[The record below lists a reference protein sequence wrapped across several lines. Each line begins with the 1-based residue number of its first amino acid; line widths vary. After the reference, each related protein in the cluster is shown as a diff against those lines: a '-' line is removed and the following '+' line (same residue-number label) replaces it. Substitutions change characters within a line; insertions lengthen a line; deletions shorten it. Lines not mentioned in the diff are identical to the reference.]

1 MQNKALVTIGKWDLV
16 TSVIK
21 LFTNIRL
28 DADKRTEPMKKLI
41 WTSLPMFLLMIMIG
55 CAGALGPHDFGFV
68 EPGVFGSK
76 DSIEIPAGGARILV
90 DVAKNEFENSSNG
103 WHLVTTHHVR
113 KHIMSEA
120 GKEHANISI
129 SSWNEEKV
137 SGIEAWTILP
147 DGTKLKVKGSEIYSE
162 GEKGKRTYKKFTF
175 PGVTENCVVEYTYQS
190 VSPYLHNLNWFFQDN
205 IPTVHSSVE
214 FVVPAQFVYSV
225 NIRNAPDA
233 SVEPI
238 VTELYLPDGKTY
250 ASYVWSFDNL
260 PAIPDE
266 NYMTTPRD
274 YMVELRF
281 QITEFRTPYMRI
293 PFGKTWDDVWDE
305 YLKVHYQPFFNL
317 PNSVITLAAELV
329 GDKYDLSSRVEA
341 LYAYVRDSIETG
353 EATMWDYQGYTKTLN
368 KGWTSAN
375 EKNLLLMGLLR
386 ALGYDAY
393 PLMISTRSNGLASRY
408 TPNLSDFNRII
419 VGLKT
424 GRQIRC
430 YDTES
435 RFAPADLL
443 PPEDFADFGMLIT
456 PEGLNAVDLPAP
468 KKLRAQ
474 TVTGDA
480 YFNDEG
486 ALVADLI
493 IRLEGYAG
501 RSARYYAD
509 EADSIEGYVRDRFF
523 DEDDDIDISNI
534 EVSGMDEY
542 SAPFQIKAR
551 VTFNNM
557 EGFGEEMFYFN
568 LPYLT
573 GMDENPLRMPTRSFP
588 VDFNYP
594 RIYSEQWT
602 LSIPEGYSL
611 EELPTPRSGS
621 LGKIRFTRVAGQ
633 EGQTLKIDRQF
644 KIAERQVAAKQY
656 IRLKELFG
664 RIVQADQEP
673 IVFVKE

>member
-1 MQNKALVTIGKWDLV
+1 
-16 TSVIK
+16 
-21 LFTNIRL
+21 
-28 DADKRTEPMKKLI
+28 MKKLI
-41 WTSLPMFLLMIMIG
+41 WASLPMFLLMMLIG
-55 CAGALGPHDFGFV
+55 CAGTLGPHDFGFV

-76 DSIEIPAGGARILV
+76 DSIEIPAGGARILL
-90 DVAKNEFENSSNG
+90 DVAKNEFEYSSDG
-103 WHLVTTHHVR
+103 WYLVTTHHVR

-129 SSWNEEKV
+129 SSWNEEKI
-137 SGIEAWTILP
+137 SRIKAWTILP

-175 PGVTENCVVEYTYQS
+175 PGVTENCVVEYEYQLI
-190 VSPYLHNLNWFFQDN
+190 SPYLHNLNWFFQDK

-214 FVVPAQFVYSV
+214 FIVPPQFVYSV

-233 SVEPI
+233 SVEPTI
-238 VTELYLPDGKTY
+238 TELYGLNGKTY
-250 ASYVWSFDNL
+250 SSYVWSFDDL

-274 YMVELRF
+274 YMAELRI
-281 QITEFRTPYMRI
+281 QITEFRTRYGRI
-293 PFGKTWDDVWDE
+293 PFGKTWDDVWEE
-305 YLKVHYQPFFNL
+305 YLKVHYIPFFYL
-317 PNSVITLAAELV
+317 PNSVTTLAAELV
-329 GDKYDLSSRVEA
+329 GDKMDLPSRVEA
-341 LYAYVRDSIETG
+341 LHAYVRDSIETG
-353 EATMWDYQGYTKTLN
+353 EAKIRDYQGYKKTL
-368 KGWTSAN
+368 KTGWASAN

-393 PLMISTRSNGLASRY
+393 PLMISTRSHGLANRY
-408 TPNLSDFNRII
+408 TPNLGDFNRII

-424 GRQIRC
+424 GRKIRC
-430 YDTES
+430 YDTRS

-443 PPEDFADFGMLIT
+443 PEEDFADFGMLIT
-456 PEGLNAVDLPAP
+456 SEGLNAVDLPVP
-468 KKLRAQ
+468 NKVRAQ
-474 TVTGDA
+474 TVMGDA

-501 RSARYYAD
+501 RTARYYAN
-509 EADSIEGYVRDRFF
+509 EADSIEAYVRDRFF

-534 EVSGMDEY
+534 EVNGIDEY
-542 SAPFQIKAR
+542 SAPFQVKAR
-551 VTFNNM
+551 VIFNNM
-557 EGFGEEMFYFN
+557 EGFGEKMFYFN

-573 GMDENPLRMPTRSFP
+573 DMDENPLSMPTRTFP

-594 RIYSEQWT
+594 RNYSEQWT
-602 LSIPEGYSL
+602 LSIPEGYSM
-611 EELPTPRSGS
+611 EELLVPRSGT
-621 LGKIRFTRVAGQ
+621 LGKIRFARVASQ
-633 EGQTLKIDRQF
+633 EGQRLKIDRQF
-644 KIAERQVAAKQY
+644 QISERQVAAKQY

-673 IVFVKE
+673 IVFVKEK